1 MNTTAR
7 IQNPWPVAIIAFFA
21 LFISATLGLVIF
33 TSFHR
38 MELVSKDYYEQ
49 EIKYQDQIE
58 RLNRT
63 QRIRSRVALSYDPVK
78 QQITITMPPE
88 HTRRHVEGRIHF
100 YRPSAAGLDRE
111 VKLECGTDGLQVV
124 NAANLRPGLWKVRV
138 FWTAGQEEYFYDQMV
153 VINQKCW

>member
-138 FWTAGQEEYFYDQMV
+138 FWTAGRKNFYDQMV